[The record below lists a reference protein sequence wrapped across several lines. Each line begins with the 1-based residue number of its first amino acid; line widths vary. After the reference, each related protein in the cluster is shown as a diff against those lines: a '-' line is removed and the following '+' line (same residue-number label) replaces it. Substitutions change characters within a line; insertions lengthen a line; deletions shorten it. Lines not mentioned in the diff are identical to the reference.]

1 MKTFEELKDQV
12 LATKSVSWMTADE
25 RDFYISEQLKRK
37 DEQNRIEKQERKNRN
52 FQRYQVSRQ
61 QREASVKEWQKVNT
75 EVLNKEKDAI
85 DAHNSAFCN
94 YDKHRGEFYAK
105 VGSKRIY

>member
-1 MKTFEELKDQV
+1 MKTFEELKTQV
-12 LATKSVSWMTADE
+12 LTTKSISWMTAEE

-37 DEQNRIEKQERKNRN
+37 DEQNSIEKQDRKNRN

-75 EVLNKEKDAI
+75 EILNKEKDAI

-94 YDKHRGEFYAK
+94 YDKQRGEFYAK